1 VAHVLSRGN
10 RRAQV
15 FHSAE
20 DYSDFIRL
28 LDDARRRFEVRLYAF
43 CLMPNHFHVVA
54 GFDDAQQLSGF
65 MQLWLTR
72 HVRRDHEHK
81 GTCGHGHIW
90 QDRFKS
96 FQIQEDAHLLTVLRY
111 VLRNPVRA
119 KLVESPWAWQWS
131 SLWFD
136 RMLSDWP
143 IAPPQPVRDW
153 LEVPLDEEDE
163 ESVRRSIRRNAPFG
177 EEAWQRETARASG
190 LESTL
195 RPLGRPKAVQPYLDP
210 DQIALF

>member
-1 VAHVLSRGN
+1 MAHVLSRGN

-15 FHSAE
+15 FQSVD

-28 LDDARRRFEVRLYAF
+28 LDDARKRLEVKLYAF
-43 CLMPNHFHVVA
+43 CVMPNHFHLVA
-54 GFDDAQQLSGF
+54 GFEAAEQLSSF

-72 HVRRDHEHK
+72 HVRRHHK
-81 GTCGHGHIW
+81 QRGTTGEGHIW
-90 QDRFKS
+90 QDRCKS

-111 VLRNPVRA
+111 VLMNPVRA
-119 KLVESPWAWQWS
+119 KLVETPWAWRWS

-136 RMLSDWP
+136 PMLAAWP
-143 IAPPQPVRDW
+143 VEPPLPLRDW
-153 LEVPLDEEDE
+153 LHVPLESDEEK
-163 ESVRRSIRRNAPFG
+163 RIQTSIRRNAPFG
-177 EEAWQRETARASG
+177 DELWQRATARAEG

-195 RPLGRPKAVQPYLDP
+195 RPLGRPKVVRPLFDP